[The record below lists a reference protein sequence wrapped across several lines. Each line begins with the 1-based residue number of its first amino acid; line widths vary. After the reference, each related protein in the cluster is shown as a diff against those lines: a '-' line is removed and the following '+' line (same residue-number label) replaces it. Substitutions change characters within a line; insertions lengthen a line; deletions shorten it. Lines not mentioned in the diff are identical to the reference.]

1 MYKQRNILGC
11 LAENVW
17 NKKFKKREYTN
28 YKECKKRAYGNYNT
42 DWEWI
47 QQKVNLKENK
57 LIPHIC

>member
-1 MYKQRNILGC
+1 MHKQRNILGC

-17 NKKFKKREYTN
+17 NKNFKKREYTN
-28 YKECKKRAYGNYNT
+28 YKECKKGAYGNYNT

-47 QQKVNLKENK
+47 QQKANLKENK